1 MNLRGRPKLA
11 ADEKG
16 NYNPILVGEDVLKTL
31 QINSEK
37 PEEQTELQAKLATV
51 KQNADAN
58 EYYWKL
64 VFTYSFFVY
73 KNRRMTDAIFE
84 RADTK
89 TLENIKRMNL
99 KQLAETVDIEYHN
112 FKNMYSGRGNAK
124 NLLQYQ
130 AFLYENGVNFI
141 SLQYTDTLIN
151 KAYSYYQL
159 LKSNKYTSEELKNL
173 FFWSC
178 YWRALKA

>member
-1 MNLRGRPKLA
+1 MNPRGRPKLA

-31 QINSEK
+31 QISSEQ
-37 PEEQTELQAKLATV
+37 PEEQAELQAKLSTIKENTEAS
-51 KQNADAN
+51 

-73 KNRRMTDAIFE
+73 KNRKMTDAIFD
-84 RADTK
+84 RADTT
-89 TLENIKRMNL
+89 TLESIKKMNL
-99 KQLAETVDIEYHN
+99 KQLAETVGIEYHN

-130 AFLYENGVNFI
+130 SFLYENGVNFI
-141 SLQYTDTLIN
+141 SLQYTDTIIN
-151 KAYSYYQL
+151 KAYSYHQL
-159 LKSNKYTSEELKNL
+159 LISNKYSNEELKNL
-173 FFWSC
+173 FF
-178 YWRALKA
+178 

>member
-1 MNLRGRPKLA
+1 MNPRGRPKLT

-31 QINSEK
+31 QISSEK
-37 PEEQTELQAKLATV
+37 PEEQAELQAKLTV
-51 KQNADAN
+51 VKEHPEAS

-84 RADTK
+84 RSDTT
-89 TLENIKRMNL
+89 TLENIKKMNL
-99 KQLAETVDIEYHN
+99 KQLAEIVDIEYHN

-141 SLQYTDTLIN
+141 SLQNTDTLIN

-159 LKSNKYTSEELKNL
+159 LQSDKYTSEELKDL
-173 FFWSC
+173 FF
-178 YWRALKA
+178 

>member
-1 MNLRGRPKLA
+1 MNSRGRPKLA
-11 ADEKG
+11 TDEKG

-37 PEEQTELQAKLATV
+37 PDEQVELHAKLTTLKSNTEAC
-51 KQNADAN
+51 
-58 EYYWKL
+58 EYYWRL

-84 RADTK
+84 RVDKA
-89 TLENIKRMNL
+89 TLEGIKKMNL
-99 KQLAETVDIEYHN
+99 KQLAEIIGIEYHN

-141 SLQYTDTLIN
+141 SLQYSDTLIN

-159 LKSNKYTSEELKNL
+159 LESQKYTNEELKNL
-173 FFWSC
+173 FF
-178 YWRALKA
+178 

>member
-1 MNLRGRPKLA
+1 MEYLSQKTMNPKGRPKLV

-16 NYNPILVGEDVLKTL
+16 KYNPVLVGENVLKTL
-31 QINSEK
+31 QTSSED
-37 PEEQTELQAKLATV
+37 PEDQANLQQKLSAI
-51 KQNADAN
+51 KKHPDAC

-64 VFTYSFFVY
+64 VFTYSFFIY
-73 KNRRMTDAIFE
+73 RNRRMTAAIFE
-84 RADTK
+84 RADTASID
-89 TLENIKRMNL
+89 TIKKMNL
-99 KQLAETVDIEYHN
+99 KQLAETVGIEYHN

-130 AFLYENGVNFI
+130 AFLYENGVNFV

-159 LKSNKYTSEELKNL
+159 LLEEKYTVEELKSL
-173 FFWSC
+173 FF
-178 YWRALKA
+178 

>member
-1 MNLRGRPKLA
+1 MNPRGRPKLA

-31 QINSEK
+31 QNSSEK
-37 PEEQTELQAKLATV
+37 PEEQAELLAKLKMV
-51 KQNADAN
+51 KENTEAN

-84 RADTK
+84 RSDSSV
-89 TLENIKRMNL
+89 LENIKKMNL
-99 KQLAETVDIEYHN
+99 KQLAVKVGIEYHN

-130 AFLYENGVNFI
+130 SFLYENGVNLI

-159 LKSNKYTSEELKNL
+159 LLSDKYTDEELKDL
-173 FFWSC
+173 FF
-178 YWRALKA
+178 

>member
-1 MNLRGRPKLA
+1 MKSRGRPKLDS
-11 ADEKG
+11 DEKG
-16 NYNPILVGEDVLKTL
+16 SYNPILVGEKVLKTL
-31 QINSEK
+31 QIASEINED
-37 PEEQTELQAKLATV
+37 PLVLRAKLSEIKKHTEAC
-51 KQNADAN
+51 

-84 RADTK
+84 RADTA
-89 TLENIKRMNL
+89 LIDGIKKMNL
-99 KQLAETVDIEYHN
+99 KNLAEIVGIEYHN

-124 NLLQYQ
+124 NLLHYQ

-141 SLQYTDTLIN
+141 SLQFTETLVN

-159 LKSNKYTSEELKNL
+159 LQTEKYTSEELKNL
-173 FFWSC
+173 FF
-178 YWRALKA
+178 